1 MAEPIREKVSGIGA
15 LSERTDLNVSNQPA
29 RYISG
34 LPYGQ
39 GEATYNQQTAA
50 PMAENPLANIPTADV
65 TPLTAPTQRAYE
77 PVTTGIDIGAGAGS
91 EILPPMPSPSAPS
104 LAETF
109 SQLIRFDT
117 SGDSELVYRQL
128 VDEGY

>member
-1 MAEPIREKVSGIGA
+1 MAEPIREKVSGTGS
-15 LSERTDLNVSNQPA
+15 LSERTDLNVSQQPV

-39 GEATYNQQTAA
+39 GQATYNQQTAA
-50 PMAENPLANIPTADV
+50 PMAENPLNNLAEEKVIPITAFSN
-65 TPLTAPTQRAYE
+65 RASE
-77 PVTTGIDIGAGAGS
+77 PITTGVDIGAGAGS
-91 EILPPMPSPSAPS
+91 EILPAMPKGPTPS

-109 SQLIRFDT
+109 SQLLKYDT
-117 SGDSELVYRQL
+117 SGDSELIYRRL